1 MRPAGAAQLRLA
13 GCGWMGG
20 GGGRVLRGGVPGY
33 KKADLEG
40 IPNLRVVEC
49 SDQLSNFLRG
59 FSQIVEFIKANSFVA
74 QRLKNWHE

>member
-1 MRPAGAAQLRLA
+1 MFGTQANQRILVRFLNALFSDEFT
-13 GCGWMGG
+13 
-20 GGGRVLRGGVPGY
+20 VT
-33 KKADLEG
+33 K
-40 IPNLRVVEC
+40 VEC

>member
-1 MRPAGAAQLRLA
+1 MNFFVIRLP
-13 GCGWMGG
+13 
-20 GGGRVLRGGVPGY
+20 L
-33 KKADLEG
+33 
-40 IPNLRVVEC
+40 VEC